1 MNNSELTKLKPD
13 SHRYNNESPF
23 VPMHWPHR
31 ILVIAIIVIYLL
43 FVVIQVYLN
52 PKSTVALQWVN
63 LGLVVNF
70 LLLLIPIIF
79 YQPSY
84 GWFHPLIFNIVLTLI
99 HEIRKTPIYI
109 NGLEAH
115 IALPNWNS
123 ESLTF
128 LFADNIFLS
137 IVGLVSY
144 YCGFF
149 FSLRFGNLQL
159 TFLPP
164 RHLKLKVLCVVIFSI
179 VACAA
184 YMQIQGGIAA
194 HILSWGQGRRATL
207 AGQFYWQLLI
217 QFGAIA
223 CLIWLAKD
231 PQAHLQGLFWI
242 CSVSSLVINFL
253 SGGSRSSIIY
263 FIIFGLMVA
272 MIRDRKVAFTQIL
285 TFAVIG
291 LFLLGILGDFRN
303 STWSGEINWDKL
315 NQPSST
321 EAIFGLATDE
331 LGSRSGDGS
340 GAIPILALVPNQV
353 DFLYG
358 SSYLAALTILIPRG
372 LWPGKPGLVDGV
384 VGNTFF
390 DLDIGI
396 PIEPTLEAYWNF
408 GVPGVFIV
416 FFAFGLFHKWLVWT
430 FRNYTTET
438 SMIVPYVIT
447 LYLLEPSGPGII
459 RGMISLTS
467 SVILLRAFGLLSFR
481 AESR

>member
-1 MNNSELTKLKPD
+1 MNNSTLTKLKTD

-23 VPMHWPHR
+23 VPMHWLHR
-31 ILVIAIIVIYLL
+31 ILLIAIIVIYLL
-43 FVVIQVYLN
+43 FVVIQVYFN

-70 LLLLIPIIF
+70 LLLLIPVIF

-109 NGLEAH
+109 NGLESH

-128 LFADNIFLS
+128 LLADNVFLS

-207 AGQFYWQLLI
+207 AGQFYWQFLI

-231 PQAHLQGLFWI
+231 PKAHFQGLFWI
-242 CSVSSLVINFL
+242 CSLSSLVINFL
-253 SGGSRSSIIY
+253 SGGSRSSVIY
-263 FIIFGLMVA
+263 FIIFGLLVS
-272 MIRDRKVAFTQIL
+272 MIRDRKIAFMQIL
-285 TFAVIG
+285 TVVVIG

-303 STWSGEINWDKL
+303 STWSGETNWNTL
-315 NQPSST
+315 NQASPIES
-321 EAIFGLATDE
+321 IFGLATDE
-331 LGSRSGDGS
+331 LGERSGEGS
-340 GAIPILALVPNQV
+340 GEIPILALVPNQV

-358 SSYLAALTILIPRG
+358 RSYLAALTILIPRG

-390 DLDIGI
+390 YLDIGI

-430 FRNYTTET
+430 FRNYATEPL
-438 SMIVPYVIT
+438 MIVPYVLT
-447 LYLLEPSGPGII
+447 LYLLQPSGPGIMNWI
-459 RGMISLTS
+459 ISLTS
-467 SVILLRAFGLLSFR
+467 IIILFRGFGLLSFR
-481 AESR
+481 SKSR

>member
-1 MNNSELTKLKPD
+1 MNNSTLTKLKTD

-23 VPMHWPHR
+23 VPMHWLHR
-31 ILVIAIIVIYLL
+31 ILLIAIIVIYLL
-43 FVVIQVYLN
+43 FVVIQVYFN

-70 LLLLIPIIF
+70 LLLLIPVIF

-109 NGLEAH
+109 NGLESH

-128 LFADNIFLS
+128 LLADNVFLS

-149 FSLRFGNLQL
+149 FFLRFGNLQL
-159 TFLPP
+159 TFLQP

-184 YMQIQGGIAA
+184 YMQTQGGIAA
-194 HILSWGQGRRATL
+194 HILSWGGGRRSTL
-207 AGQFYWQLLI
+207 AGQFSWQILI
-217 QFGAIA
+217 QFGATA

-231 PQAHLQGLFWI
+231 PKAHLQGLFWI
-242 CSVSSLVINFL
+242 CSASSLFINFL
-253 SGGSRSSIIY
+253 SGGSRSSVIY
-263 FIIFGLMVA
+263 CIVFGLLISM
-272 MIRDRKVAFTQIL
+272 MRERKIAFMQIL
-285 TFAVIG
+285 TVIVIG

-303 STWSGEINWDKL
+303 STWSGETNWNTL
-315 NQPSST
+315 NQASPIES
-321 EAIFGLATDE
+321 IFGLATEE
-331 LGSRSGDGS
+331 LGERSGEGS
-340 GAIPILALVPNQV
+340 GAIPILALVPDHV

-358 SSYLAALTILIPRG
+358 SSYLAAVTILIPRG
-372 LWPGKPGLVDGV
+372 LWPGKPGLVDGL
-384 VGNTFF
+384 VGKTFF

-396 PIEPTLEAYWNF
+396 PLDPAIEAYWNF
-408 GVPGVFIV
+408 GIPGVFIAFFV
-416 FFAFGLFHKWLVWT
+416 FGSFHKWLVWT
-430 FRNYTTET
+430 FRNYATEPL
-438 SMIVPYVIT
+438 MIVPYVLT
-447 LYLLEPSGPGII
+447 LYLLQPSGPGIMNWI
-459 RGMISLTS
+459 ISLTS
-467 SVILLRAFGLLSFR
+467 IIILFRGFGLLSFR
-481 AESR
+481 SKSR